1 MKHFTNP
8 AFWKLFNSLPP
19 ETQKQAREN
28 YELLK
33 ADPKHPSLHF
43 KQINKY
49 WSVRVNKNVR
59 ALAVK
64 SEGDLIWFWIGGHD
78 EYDRI
83 IG

>member
-19 ETQKQAREN
+19 EIQKQARAN

-43 KQINKY
+43 KQIKRY
-49 WSVRVNKNVR
+49 WSIRVNRNVR
-59 ALAVK
+59 ALAIK